1 MMKTLSFIKN
11 MNAQKR
17 TVYLMLFIIVL
28 FHFAVIPLW
37 MWNLEL

>member
-1 MMKTLSFIKN
+1 MKKLSFIKN
-11 MNAQKR
+11 MNPQKL

-37 MWNLEL
+37 MWNLGL